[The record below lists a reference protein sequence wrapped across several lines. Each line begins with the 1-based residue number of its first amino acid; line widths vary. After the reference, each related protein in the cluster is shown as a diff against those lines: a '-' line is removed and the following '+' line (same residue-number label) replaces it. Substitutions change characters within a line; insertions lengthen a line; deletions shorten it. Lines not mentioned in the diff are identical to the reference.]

1 MQIPQ
6 IEIDDRTAERLL
18 AAFDANAAD
27 FADEGRRSLALS
39 LIISH
44 LLGTLELSAGTISG
58 PSRAE
63 VERELLALSAAP
75 VAYEASLDT
84 RGEAAGVWTPTTDW
98 RNLEQAPA
106 RWTELETAL
115 RTVYD
120 LLATHPELRTVA
132 TARITPTNEEQT
144 EIILAE
150 ADAPITVESRIGG
163 VRHRFVFEP
172 KGAIVIGI
180 PAEEPRPIR
189 ER

>member
-1 MQIPQ
+1 MQIPL

-27 FADEGRRSLALS
+27 FEDEGRRALALS
-39 LIISH
+39 LIVNH
-44 LLGTLELSAGTISG
+44 LLGTLDVAAGAITG
-58 PSRAE
+58 PSREE
-63 VERELLALSAAP
+63 VERELLALAAAP

-84 RGEAAGVWTPTTDW
+84 RGEAAGVWTPETDW
-98 RNLEQAPA
+98 RTLETAPA

-115 RTVYD
+115 RTIYD

-144 EIILAE
+144 EVVLAAPE
-150 ADAPITVESRIGG
+150 APITVESKIGG
-163 VRHRFVFEP
+163 VRHRFVIDP
-172 KGAIVIGI
+172 KGAIVIGV